1 MKCLTSCWEDSFD
14 IAQYGHDDHDEEQ
27 HGHNHDDEQHGHDDH
42 DEEEPEDLEDPED
55 PHHPDQPEHFASAP
69 DHLGVLQL
77 VHLARLLM
85 L

>member
-1 MKCLTSCWEDSFD
+1 MKCLTSCSEDSFH
-14 IAQYGHDDHDEEQ
+14 IAQYGLDEHDEV
-27 HGHNHDDEQHGHDDH
+27 QHGHDDH

-77 VHLARLLM
+77 VHLARLSM
-85 L
+85 I